1 MSMFASCYSGCRRT
15 LRFTSSPTAVHSQAR
30 THSALKT
37 FVIASLVL
45 LLLAPGQVSATI
57 APCNPGPTE
66 LLPHASVVTVAKPVS
81 VEIKRENK
89 RYHVLATYKVIE
101 SLRGEVGKE
110 VIVESSCADATYTRP
125 ELLRGFGPIPG
136 TYCKGGPKIAP
147 HGFVRKG
154 STFVPESES
163 SRVVLYLRPGKQG
176 KATTFYDI
184 TRERRYYSCREQTY
198 VADVCG
204 EPQTQEIDPKEIHTP
219 PYIDISCSEGF
230 EELVK
235 WLRENE
241 SKFPGPAQK

>member
-1 MSMFASCYSGCRRT
+1 
-15 LRFTSSPTAVHSQAR
+15 
-30 THSALKT
+30 
-37 FVIASLVL
+37 
-45 LLLAPGQVSATI
+45 
-57 APCNPGPTE
+57 